1 MSKEQKKSLY
11 SGTLVALTQEIEED
25 HIVALRLHKEGRSYP
40 IVLFRDACYTQF
52 GSEAV
57 GKRIVWAR
65 EVTKEELATNRPDLW
80 LIYKNSRDAAAD
92 YSQELAEQMDGDS
105 PMVLHHLNDG
115 SEYLVQAKSVEIL
128 KKPPEKKELWEYRL
142 VPEVEQDKSRS
153 GNEPP

>member
-11 SGTLVALTQEIEED
+11 SGTLIALTQEMYDED

-52 GSEAV
+52 GSDAV

-65 EVTKEELATNRPDLW
+65 EVTKEEVATNYPDLW
-80 LIYKNSRDAAAD
+80 LIYKKSRDTTAD
-92 YSQELAEQMDGDS
+92 YSQELVEEMDMDNT
-105 PMVLHHLNDG
+105 MVLHHLNNG

-128 KKPPEKKELWEYRL
+128 KKPPETKEPWEYRL
-142 VPEVEQDKSRS
+142 VPEVEQ
-153 GNEPP
+153 EE